1 MVDVGDGSY
10 TYMMNIRVRLE
21 HACALEW
28 KAKSSIANSV
38 TRLGAARIWLQVAA
52 WYLLAML
59 GCALMMP
66 NALGAVPATDTQV
79 GPVLQLDERVVGT
92 LVGKHLRYLEDPA
105 GALTLEQVQAMPT
118 RFVQSTSAAPNFSF
132 TASTYWFHLRLD
144 NHHATQRDWLL
155 EAAYPLIDHYTF
167 HLLVNGQWVDTT
179 EAGRAFP
186 FHQRAIKN
194 RNVIY
199 PFTLKPGQVSE
210 MYIRVQTSSSLQL
223 PLRVWT
229 PQAFLAKDHD
239 EQVIQG
245 IYYGILLSMLLYNFL
260 IFLSIREI
268 SYLNYVHFIGSSI
281 LFLVSLSGYGF
292 EYLWPE
298 STRWAMTAQPVLI
311 SFTLVGMLNFSRSFL
326 SLDRLMPRVARLV
339 RMTAYLMLALTLAP
353 FILPY
358 AMALKLAVAGA
369 LVSALIVLTC
379 GGISLASGARQA
391 RYFMLAWTVLLLGIS
406 LYALKTFGLLPSNLL
421 TEYAM
426 QIGSALEAVLLSFA
440 LAHRMAIL
448 KGENE
453 RIQQEANYQLEL
465 RVAQRTQELDD
476 ALHQLSAA
484 NAALLEKNRTDG
496 LTGVKNRRF
505 FDEQLTTEIKRSS
518 RAQLALTL
526 LLIDIDHFKQVN
538 DRYGHLAG
546 DACLRAVA
554 KAVYRCLQR
563 PSDELARYGG
573 EEFAALLPHTNRV
586 GGLQMAERIR
596 AAVAALTF
604 EYDGHSIPVTV
615 SIGCATTVPTR
626 DYVCD
631 KLIAAAD
638 GALYEA
644 KRSGR
649 NRVVGA
655 DIVVTE

>member
-1 MVDVGDGSY
+1 MTSVA
-10 TYMMNIRVRLE
+10 IPRVV
-21 HACALEW
+21 
-28 KAKSSIANSV
+28 SV
-38 TRLGAARIWLQVAA
+38 PGNRWLRAAVVCLLIWLGYALPVAH
-52 WYLLAML
+52 
-59 GCALMMP
+59 
-66 NALGAVPATDTQV
+66 ALGAVSAAGVQDV
-79 GPVLQLDERVVGT
+79 PVLALNERATGSMI
-92 LVGKHLRYLEDPA
+92 GEYLRYLEDPA
-105 GALTLEQVQAMPT
+105 GTLTLAQVQAMPE

-132 TASTYWFHLRLD
+132 TSSAYWFHLRLE
-144 NHHATQRDWLL
+144 NQHPALGEWLL

-167 HLLVNGQWVDTT
+167 YVLKNGQLVDTT
-179 EAGRAFP
+179 VAGRTFP
-186 FHQRAIKN
+186 FHQRPIKN

-199 PFTLKPGQVSE
+199 PLTLMPGE
-210 MYIRVQTSSSLQL
+210 AGELYIRVQTSSSLQL

-229 PQAFLAKDHD
+229 PAAFLDKDHD

-245 IYYGILLSMLLYNFL
+245 VYYGILLAMLVYNFL

-268 SYLNYVHFIGSSI
+268 SYLNYVHFIGGSI
-281 LFLVSLSGYGF
+281 LFLVSLSGYAF
-292 EYLWPE
+292 EYLWPM

-311 SFTLVGMLNFSRSFL
+311 SFALVGMLNFSRSFL
-326 SLDRLMPRVARLV
+326 SLDKLMPRAARLV
-339 RMTAYLMLALTLAP
+339 RATAYLMGFFAVAP
-353 FILPY
+353 FVLPY
-358 AMALKLAVAGA
+358 ALAIKLAVGGS
-369 LVSALIVLTC
+369 LVSALIVFAC

-391 RYFMLAWTVLLLGIS
+391 RYFMLAWTALLVGIS
-406 LYALKTFGLLPSNLL
+406 LYALKTFGVVPTNLL

-440 LAHRMAIL
+440 LAHRMTIL
-448 KGENE
+448 KEENE
-453 RIQQEANYQLEL
+453 RIQQEATHQLEQ
-465 RVAQRTQELDD
+465 RVAQRTRELDD
-476 ALHQLSAA
+476 ALIQLSAA
-484 NAALLEKNRTDG
+484 NAALQEKNRQDG

-505 FDEQLTTEIKRSS
+505 FDEQIITEIKRSS

-554 KAVYRCLQR
+554 NVVRDCLQR

-573 EEFAALLPHTNRV
+573 EEFAALLPHTDHA

-596 AAVAALTF
+596 AAVERLTF
-604 EYDGHSIPVTV
+604 EYEGQRIPVTV

-626 DYVCD
+626 GYVCD

-644 KRSGR
+644 KRDGR

-655 DIVVTE
+655 GQAASA

>member
-1 MVDVGDGSY
+1 M
-10 TYMMNIRVRLE
+10 T
-21 HACALEW
+21 
-28 KAKSSIANSV
+28 SV
-38 TRLGAARIWLQVAA
+38 AVPGTRQRPGRTWLQVAA
-52 WYLLAML
+52 WHLLAWF
-59 GCALMMP
+59 GCALMVP
-66 NALGAVPATDTQV
+66 HTLAAVSAADTQA

-92 LVGKHLRYLEDPA
+92 LVGEHLRYLEDPA
-105 GALTLEQVQAMPT
+105 GTLTLEQVQAMPT
-118 RFVQSTSAAPNFSF
+118 RFVQSTSAALNFSF
-132 TASTYWFHLRLD
+132 TTSTYWFHLRLE
-144 NHHATQRDWLL
+144 NRHASQPDWLL

-167 HLLVNGQWVDTT
+167 YVLENGQLVDTT
-179 EAGRAFP
+179 VAGRAFP
-186 FHQRAIKN
+186 FQKRAIKN
-194 RNVIY
+194 RNVVY
-199 PFTLKPGQVSE
+199 PLTLLPGQGKEV
-210 MYIRVQTSSSLQL
+210 YIRVQTSSSLQL

-229 PQAFLAKDHD
+229 PLAFHVKDHD

-245 IYYGILLSMLLYNFL
+245 IYYGILLSMLVYNFL

-281 LFLVSLSGYGF
+281 LFFVSLSGYGV
-292 EYLWPE
+292 EYLWQE
-298 STRWAMTAQPVLI
+298 STRWALTAQPVLI

-326 SLDRLMPRVARLV
+326 SLDKLMPRAARLV
-339 RMTAYLMLALTLAP
+339 RIMAYLMFALTVAP
-353 FILPY
+353 FVLPY
-358 AMALKLAVAGA
+358 SVALKLAVAGA
-369 LVSALIVLTC
+369 LVSALIVLSC
-379 GGISLASGARQA
+379 GGIALASGTRQA

-406 LYALKTFGLLPSNLL
+406 LYALKTFDLVPSNLL

-426 QIGSALEAVLLSFA
+426 QIGSAMEAVMLSFA

-448 KGENE
+448 KEENE
-453 RIQQEANYQLEL
+453 RIQLEAQYQLEQ

-484 NAALLEKNRTDG
+484 NAALQEKNRMDG

-554 KAVYRCLQR
+554 RAIHGCLQR

-573 EEFAALLPHTNRV
+573 EEFAALLPHTDHA

-604 EYDGHSIPVTV
+604 DYEGQSIPVTI

-626 DYVCD
+626 NYVCD

-638 GALYEA
+638 GVLYEA
-644 KRSGR
+644 KHSGR
-649 NRVVGA
+649 NRVVGTTIA
-655 DIVVTE
+655 GAE

>member
-1 MVDVGDGSY
+1 M
-10 TYMMNIRVRLE
+10 
-21 HACALEW
+21 
-28 KAKSSIANSV
+28 
-38 TRLGAARIWLQVAA
+38 
-52 WYLLAML
+52 
-59 GCALMMP
+59 
-66 NALGAVPATDTQV
+66 
-79 GPVLQLDERVVGT
+79 
-92 LVGKHLRYLEDPA
+92 
-105 GALTLEQVQAMPT
+105 
-118 RFVQSTSAAPNFSF
+118 
-132 TASTYWFHLRLD
+132 
-144 NHHATQRDWLL
+144 
-155 EAAYPLIDHYTF
+155 
-167 HLLVNGQWVDTT
+167 
-179 EAGRAFP
+179 
-186 FHQRAIKN
+186 
-194 RNVIY
+194 
-199 PFTLKPGQVSE
+199 
-210 MYIRVQTSSSLQL
+210 
-223 PLRVWT
+223 
-229 PQAFLAKDHD
+229 
-239 EQVIQG
+239 
-245 IYYGILLSMLLYNFL
+245 
-260 IFLSIREI
+260 
-268 SYLNYVHFIGSSI
+268 
-281 LFLVSLSGYGF
+281 SLSGYGF

-311 SFTLVGMLNFSRSFL
+311 SFTLVGMLNFSRTFL
-326 SLDRLMPRVARLV
+326 SLDKLMPRAARLV
-339 RMTAYLMLALTLAP
+339 RMTAYLMFASIAAP
-353 FILPY
+353 FVLPY
-358 AMALKLAVAGA
+358 AMAIKLAVVGA
-369 LVSALIVLTC
+369 LVSALIVLAC

-406 LYALKTFGLLPSNLL
+406 LYALKTFGLVPSNLL

-448 KGENE
+448 KEENE
-453 RIQQEANYQLEL
+453 RIQQEANYQLEQ
-465 RVAQRTQELDD
+465 RVAQRTQELDA
-476 ALHQLSAA
+476 ALQQLSVA
-484 NAALLEKNRTDG
+484 NLALEEKNRSDG

-505 FDEQLTTEIKRSS
+505 FDEQLTIEIKRSS

-554 KAVYRCLQR
+554 TAVCGCLRR

-573 EEFAALLPHTNRV
+573 EEFAALLPHTDYA

-615 SIGCATTVPTR
+615 SVGCATTVPTR

-631 KLIAAAD
+631 RLIAAAD

-655 DIVVTE
+655 NIAVAE